1 MIKPLTAASL
11 LPTLLLLFTFG
22 LLGIVFTNGVVFAA
36 GEPIVVITSQP
47 TSPSNEETPTFQF
60 TVDEPAD
67 TYCSLDLGSFEPCTS
82 PHVIVPLAEGA
93 HILQVFASNG
103 DGDGPIASSAWE
115 VDFTQP
121 DTFISQSP
129 DSPTSDLTPEFQFTS
144 DDPGA
149 TFQCAIDS
157 GAAAA
162 CTSPYTTGTLT
173 AGFHQFEVYAT
184 DTAGNTDATPA
195 QFSFEI
201 ETGAN
206 EFEIQ
211 MNSAEDGSLINF
223 IENGCG
229 ALGEWSTKKESEL
242 ALQDLT
248 YSYPLGLVKF
258 QLIQC
263 PVGGTAT
270 IQLTFTSNHE
280 PSAVTL
286 RKFNETT
293 NAFTTLTQENSNLHV
308 SRTTQEG
315 KQAILVEYQITDG
328 GLFDQDSVAN
338 GEILDPV
345 GLGSLVVGV
354 PNTGL
359 YK

>member
-1 MIKPLTAASL
+1 MLKPLPAASL
-11 LPTLLLLFTFG
+11 LSTLLLLFAFG
-22 LLGIVFTNGVVFAA
+22 LLGIIFTNGVVFAA
-36 GEPIVVITSQP
+36 GEPIVVITSKP
-47 TSPSNEETPTFQF
+47 TSPSNEESPTFQF
-60 TVDEPAD
+60 TTDEPAD

-82 PHVIVPLAEGA
+82 PHVIAPLAEGA

-103 DGDGPIASSAWE
+103 DGDGPIASYAWE

-149 TFQCAIDS
+149 TFHCTIDS

-162 CTSPYTTGTLT
+162 CTSPYTTGILT
-173 AGFHQFEVYAT
+173 EGLHQFEVYAT
-184 DTAGNTDATPA
+184 DAAGNADATPA

-201 ETGAN
+201 ETGVN
-206 EFEIQ
+206 DFEIQ
-211 MNSAEDGSLINF
+211 MSSAEDSSPINF
-223 IENGCG
+223 VENGCG
-229 ALGEWSTKKESEL
+229 ALGEWLTKKESEL
-242 ALQDLT
+242 ALQDPA
-248 YSYPLGLVKF
+248 YACPVGLVKF

-270 IQLTFTSNHE
+270 IQLTFTSNLE
-280 PSAVTL
+280 PSAVTI
-286 RKFNETT
+286 RKYNETT
-293 NAFTTLTQENSNLHV
+293 NAFTTLTQENSNLQV

-315 KQAILVEYQITDG
+315 EQAILVEYQITDG
-328 GLFDQDSVAN
+328 GLFDQDGVVN

-345 GLGSLVVGV
+345 GLGSLAIGA

-359 YK
+359 